1 MPCPTGSFKI
11 ISRGKGQSCMASC
24 AYYAGE
30 KKYSEYECC
39 WKYPHSSSSRV
50 KLVEVMLPSKHSLE
64 WQARKVQSRTRRR
77 IEPTAKSDLAARK
90 AHEVAGACVSSR

>member
-24 AYYAGE
+24 AYYSGE

-50 KLVEVMLPSKHSLE
+50 KWVEVMLPPNNTGGVCRFADALE
-64 WQARKVQSRTRRR
+64 RGGRSGNKRQRADG
-77 IEPTAKSDLAARK
+77 ALDALCFAARTD
-90 AHEVAGACVSSR
+90 